1 MIPPMDAPMPT
12 SSSGEHIIAILGN
25 LTRMTGFM
33 GMKQK
38 RYTLILT
45 DRRIV
50 FAELTKERLADV
62 MDQAR
67 NDAAI
72 EGKGLLG
79 KWGAQLKAGSGCH
92 EAYAQ
97 MTPDSALAESPG
109 NFAVE
114 LAAIQKVK
122 FKAGSIDDQ
131 HVSFD
136 QVTIKTASDTYKMN
150 VAGSLSTVQEAFR
163 AVGIA

>member
-1 MIPPMDAPMPT
+1 MPIST
-12 SSSGEHIIAILGN
+12 SSHGERTIAILGN
-25 LTRMTGFM
+25 LTRMTGLM

-50 FAELTKERLADV
+50 FAELTKGMLAGV

-67 NDAAI
+67 TEAQI

-79 KWGAQLKAGSGCH
+79 KWGAQLRAGSDYH
-92 EAYAQ
+92 EVYRQ
-97 MTPDSALAESPG
+97 MTPDAALAESPD

-114 LAAIQKVK
+114 LAAIKKVK
-122 FKAGSIDDQ
+122 FKTGSIDDQ
-131 HVSFD
+131 HVNFD
-136 QVTIKTASDTYKMN
+136 QVIIKTTSDTYKMN
-150 VAGSLSTVQEAFR
+150 AAGSLPAVKDAFR
-163 AVGIA
+163 EAGIV

>member
-1 MIPPMDAPMPT
+1 MPIST
-12 SSSGEHIIAILGN
+12 SSSGERAIAILGN

-45 DRRIV
+45 DRRII
-50 FAELTKERLADV
+50 FAELTKERLAGV

-67 NDAAI
+67 NEAEI

-79 KWGAQLKAGSGCH
+79 KWGAQLRAGSDYH
-92 EAYAQ
+92 DVYRQ
-97 MTPDSALAESPG
+97 MTPDAALAESPE

-114 LAAIQKVK
+114 LAAIKKVK
-122 FKAGSIDDQ
+122 FKTGSVDEQ

-136 QVTIKTASDTYKMN
+136 QVIIKTTSDTFKMN
-150 VAGSLSTVQEAFR
+150 VGGSLSAAKEAFLE
-163 AVGIA
+163 AGIA